1 MRVKYKIG
9 MTLVICFAMVFSGVA
24 FVQVTADLPEKYAL
38 VIGISDYQLINDLN
52 YCDDDARDFA
62 NYFSQKGFCDVMTLI
77 DSRAT
82 KFAIQ
87 NAITGWLASEVDS
100 NDLVVITF
108 SGHGGND
115 LPDTDGDE
123 IDGFDEYICPYNTQD
138 FTTVISDDEFDLYLD
153 TLKSMNIVVILD
165 SCFSGGMAG
174 APGFTPKGI
183 SLTGDTAAFA
193 PQFGGQNDCSFASD
207 IFGNGRLILM
217 ACQATQFSW
226 EVEAF
231 QNGLF
236 TYYLIQGLTT
246 IAADIN
252 VNGRISFE
260 EGFLYADPLVNNYS
274 TNFLPENQ
282 DPQIDDR
289 ITGEVETENFTCVSE
304 FVNPIPAFRIIA
316 NYHLKEANGLLI
328 DIEELLPEE
337 VPEEIQNLLD
347 EAQEHINNANTTENS
362 IYANNELLKT
372 LELLNEVLSKT
383 EVIKG

>member
-9 MTLVICFAMVFSGVA
+9 MAIVICFAMVFSGVA

-38 VIGISDYQLINDLN
+38 VIGISDYQLIGDLN

-123 IDGFDEYICPYNTQD
+123 IDGFDEYICPYDTNIGDATS
-138 FTTVISDDEFDLYLD
+138 VISDDEFDLYLD

-165 SCFSGGMAG
+165 SCHSGGMAG
-174 APGFTPKGI
+174 APGFTPKGV
-183 SLTGDTAAFA
+183 SAMTGDTAAFA

-217 ACQATQFSW
+217 SCQATQVCW
-226 EVEAF
+226 DVPAL

-260 EGFLYADPLVNNYS
+260 EGFLYADPLVNTYS
-274 TNFLPENQ
+274 NNVIGVNQ

-304 FVNPIPAFRIIA
+304 FVNPIAAFMPVK
-316 NYHLKEANGLLI
+316 NYRLGQVNTLLA
-328 DIEELLPEE
+328 DIEELLPDE
-337 VPEEIQNLLD
+337 VPEDIQALLD
-347 EAQEHINNANTTENS
+347 EAQEHIDNANKTGNS
-362 IYANNELLKT
+362 VYANNELMKA
-372 LELLNEVLSKT
+372 LELLEQVKEKLS
-383 EVIKG
+383 